1 MADVVVGKH
10 VAGGRFGGN
19 KRTVIMVAVGLAFI
33 VLLLGYKMFSGGG
46 SSSTVPVS
54 SPVAGASPSQT
65 GAQAVA
71 KAVPAAAKPGPAPNT
86 SRDPFKPLR

>member
-1 MADVVVGKH
+1 MAASVVGKH
-10 VAGGRFGGN
+10 HSGGRFGDN
-19 KRTVIMVAVGLAFI
+19 KRTVIVVAVGLAII

-46 SSSTVPVS
+46 SSSTPMMAPVTAA
-54 SPVAGASPSQT
+54 PAG
-65 GAQAVA
+65 QAGTQPIA